1 MLERQVARHLHED
14 QLRLLHSAGGGL
26 FQQSEVLSVTS
37 GQKHGE
43 CTALICTHRCFRSAR
58 TFATGISCRGFRLPL
73 DPAPNSVP
81 VPLISGP
88 WATRERQRERGGGGG
103 GGGDGGGGGGGAE
116 RHTTPPG
123 GGGRAPPAPPPSF
136 SLSPPSPPPPPP
148 PPPPA
153 SLSYYVSSLS
163 LSLTMCPLSGAYL
176 RQPAVPSG
184 KIGKLRIH
192 QSGKVTMLIGD
203 IECVSSL
210 TALCLCAPCSVSLCP
225 PSLLADPLGSELAHT
240 GIRYWTE
247 TVD

>member
-1 MLERQVARHLHED
+1 MRGAWCAP
-14 QLRLLHSAGGGL
+14 LLL
-26 FQQSEVLSVTS
+26 V
-37 GQKHGE
+37 
-43 CTALICTHRCFRSAR
+43 
-58 TFATGISCRGFRLPL
+58 CRP
-73 DPAPNSVP
+73 
-81 VPLISGP
+81 I
-88 WATRERQRERGGGGG
+88 
-103 GGGDGGGGGGGAE
+103 
-116 RHTTPPG
+116 
-123 GGGRAPPAPPPSF
+123 
-136 SLSPPSPPPPPP
+136 SPPLP

-225 PSLLADPLGSELAHT
+225 PSLLASLLPFALLLLGLLLGRKKRWGVTRCEIWRPRAVAGAPVELWWPKLPCRNNIMSQTRQQWDCPKTHDHWNRLVAHLGSQGCPAPISHA
-240 GIRYWTE
+240 
-247 TVD
+247 VDSSLEKSAQA

>member
-1 MLERQVARHLHED
+1 M
-14 QLRLLHSAGGGL
+14 AGRN
-26 FQQSEVLSVTS
+26 VTN
-37 GQKHGE
+37 
-43 CTALICTHRCFRSAR
+43 CRWRAASAR
-58 TFATGISCRGFRLPL
+58 RLVRTSL
-73 DPAPNSVP
+73 TC
-81 VPLISGP
+81 L
-88 WATRERQRERGGGGG
+88 
-103 GGGDGGGGGGGAE
+103 
-116 RHTTPPG
+116 PPYL
-123 GGGRAPPAPPPSF
+123 
-136 SLSPPSPPPPPP
+136 SLSP

-225 PSLLADPLGSELAHT
+225 PPLC
-240 GIRYWTE
+240 
-247 TVD
+247 